1 MLGNDAGVVANALN
15 VGTGFVVLIN
25 RGSGKAEDHVVV
37 GLFEFGGAAA
47 FEFEGEFEVDGK
59 VAEFAFEAD
68 GFAMAQL
75 FTAREAFNLRL
86 QKSDCFLRGSE
97 VGNFFAGQIGGPF
110 LPTLRTFHT
119 VDYALKTT

>member
-1 MLGNDAGVVANALN
+1 MPGNDAGVVANALN

-25 RGSGKAEDHVVV
+25 RGSSKADDHVAV

-47 FEFEGEFEVDGK
+47 FEFEGQFEVDGK

-68 GFAMAQL
+68 GFALAQL
-75 FTAREAFNLRL
+75 FTARQALNLRL
-86 QKSDCFLRGSE
+86 QESDCFLRGCE

-110 LPTLRTFHT
+110 LPTLRQFRS
-119 VDYALKTT
+119 VDYGLKTT